1 MEWDNGENWSEL
13 TAVRVNLY
21 GEIDLLPVEF
31 FKTVSDNDSLGLSS
45 LDLRKRGLDEVEV
58 LVIEDNDDDGSS
70 SRVVWVD
77 QSERPVL
84 KLSGG
89 EGLSVDVGQLLQLE
103 SPLLGDSGARS
114 LSEAD
119 DRVLLVELLGGNL
132 ALLLNIVDSL
142 SHG

>member
-89 EGLSVDVGQLLQLE
+89 EGLSVDVGQLLQLRA
-103 SPLLGDSGARS
+103 PS
-114 LSEAD
+114 LAIAAQGPFPRQMIECFW
-119 DRVLLVELLGGNL
+119 
-132 ALLLNIVDSL
+132 
-142 SHG
+142 